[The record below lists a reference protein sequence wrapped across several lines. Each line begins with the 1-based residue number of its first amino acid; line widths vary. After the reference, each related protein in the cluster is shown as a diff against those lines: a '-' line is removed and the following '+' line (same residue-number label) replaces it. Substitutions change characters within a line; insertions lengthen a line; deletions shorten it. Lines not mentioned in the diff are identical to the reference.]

1 MSVTVLL
8 IVSVPALTLG
18 VALALVADFRR
29 RLLREGERE
38 PQSGL
43 QFDVAR
49 SLQASVRRP
58 AKAFALRR
66 RERESP

>member
-38 PQSGL
+38 P
-43 QFDVAR
+43 
-49 SLQASVRRP
+49 
-58 AKAFALRR
+58 
-66 RERESP
+66 